1 MIEYT
6 KHQLWPTP
14 VFQSKIKVKDEW
26 LKMCDT
32 TPYERMKTDNGDIS
46 IDRNILNSTSLKK
59 DIEEHIDLYVRD
71 WLKISDNIK
80 FYFTSSWLVK
90 HKPKD
95 WSGMHY
101 HANSLIS
108 GVYYLKVPENSGDIK
123 FYKDGGKN
131 AILETFR
138 LDYSAYNFI
147 NTGVV
152 AFNVKAGDL
161 LLFPSNLSHSVT
173 DNITNDTRYSLAF
186 NCFIKGKL
194 GKHEYALDLK

>member
-1 MIEYT
+1 MTEYT

-71 WLKISDNIK
+71 WLKIGENVK

-101 HANSLIS
+101 HANSLLS
-108 GVYYLKVPENSGDIK
+108 
-123 FYKDGGKN
+123 
-131 AILETFR
+131 R
-138 LDYSAYNFI
+138 L
-147 NTGVV
+147 
-152 AFNVKAGDL
+152 
-161 LLFPSNLSHSVT
+161 P
-173 DNITNDTRYSLAF
+173 
-186 NCFIKGKL
+186 
-194 GKHEYALDLK
+194 